1 MQNYRKKTVNKKAR
15 QDIANVNF
23 NDMAVDVDKGIPIA
37 LISMVA
43 LQFYLDGLSKA
54 LMLSIEK
61 TAILRMVLLD
71 FIEIKYPH

>member
-1 MQNYRKKTVNKKAR
+1 
-15 QDIANVNF
+15 
-23 NDMAVDVDKGIPIA
+23 MAVDVDVDVDKGIPIA

-43 LQFYLDGLSKA
+43 LQFYLNGLSKA

-71 FIEIKYPH
+71 FIEVKYPH

>member
-1 MQNYRKKTVNKKAR
+1 MQSYRRKTVLKKAR

-23 NDMAVDVDKGIPIA
+23 NGMAVDVDKGIPIA

-43 LQFYLDGLSKA
+43 LQYYLDGLSKA

-71 FIEIKYPH
+71 FIEVKYLH